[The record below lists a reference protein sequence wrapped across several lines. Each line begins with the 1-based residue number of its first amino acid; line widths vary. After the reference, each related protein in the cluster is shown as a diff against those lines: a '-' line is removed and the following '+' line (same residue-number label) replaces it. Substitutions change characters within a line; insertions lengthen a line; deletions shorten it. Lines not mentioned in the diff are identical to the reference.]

1 MINRIGGVYMLRS
14 NLTAQLEA
22 KTMQLHE
29 KQKDYERIQKLICN
43 MLDQSNK
50 LCAQIDDIADDI
62 ADLKDQIGGLDQ

>member
-1 MINRIGGVYMLRS
+1 
-14 NLTAQLEA
+14 
-22 KTMQLHE
+22 
-29 KQKDYERIQKLICN
+29 